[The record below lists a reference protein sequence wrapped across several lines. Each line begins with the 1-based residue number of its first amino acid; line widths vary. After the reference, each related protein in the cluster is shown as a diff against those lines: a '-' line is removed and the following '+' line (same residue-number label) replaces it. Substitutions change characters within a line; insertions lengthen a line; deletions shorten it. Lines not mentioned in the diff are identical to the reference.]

1 MKRLAEVEV
10 HLQDLVRDWMR
21 QELDSLRVPLSD
33 TDDAATE
40 LVSRIS
46 ATYEMAPPDWWH
58 ELALDVVSAA
68 EQAIRRDEQA
78 ADTLPT
84 VER

>member
-1 MKRLAEVEV
+1 MKRLAEVAVKQE
-10 HLQDLVRDWMR
+10 MR

-84 VER
+84 VDR

>member
-1 MKRLAEVEV
+1 MKRLVEV
-10 HLQDLVRDWMR
+10 AVKQEMR
-21 QELDSLRVPLSD
+21 QELDNLRVPLSD

-78 ADTLPT
+78 ADVLPA
-84 VER
+84 VNR

>member
-1 MKRLAEVEV
+1 MKRLVEV
-10 HLQDLVRDWMR
+10 AVKQEMR
-21 QELDSLRVPLSD
+21 QELDNLRVPLSD

-46 ATYEMAPPDWWH
+46 ATYEMAPLDWWH
-58 ELALDVVSAA
+58 ELALEVVSEA

-78 ADTLPT
+78 ADVLP
-84 VER
+84 VVDR

>member
-1 MKRLAEVEV
+1 MKRLAEVAVKQE
-10 HLQDLVRDWMR
+10 MR

-33 TDDAATE
+33 TDDAATA

-84 VER
+84 VDR

>member
-1 MKRLAEVEV
+1 MKRLVEV
-10 HLQDLVRDWMR
+10 AVKQEMR
-21 QELDSLRVPLSD
+21 QELDNLRVPLSD

-58 ELALDVVSAA
+58 ELALDVVAAA

-78 ADTLPT
+78 ADTLPA
-84 VER
+84 VDR

>member
-1 MKRLAEVEV
+1 MKRLAEVAVKQE
-10 HLQDLVRDWMR
+10 MR

-46 ATYEMAPPDWWH
+46 ATYEMAPLDWWH

>member
-1 MKRLAEVEV
+1 MKPLTTLRLVEV
-10 HLQDLVRDWMR
+10 AVREEMR
-21 QELDSLRVPLSD
+21 QELDSLRVPLSE

-40 LVSRIS
+40 LVSRVS
-46 ATYEMAPPDWWH
+46 ATYETAPPDWWH
-58 ELALDVVSAA
+58 ELALEVVAAA
-68 EQAIRRDEQA
+68 EQAIRQDEHA

>member
-1 MKRLAEVEV
+1 MKRLVEV
-10 HLQDLVRDWMR
+10 AVKQEMR
-21 QELDSLRVPLSD
+21 QELDNLRVPLSE

-78 ADTLPT
+78 ADVLPA
-84 VER
+84 VNR